1 MGGKGADLSVEQ
13 SVASMRRV
21 IAAANR
27 SHNGRFLNY
36 NGEQLEW

>member
-1 MGGKGADLSVEQ
+1 VEE
-13 SVASMRRV
+13 SAASMRRV

>member
-1 MGGKGADLSVEQ
+1 MGGQGAHLAVED

-27 SHNGRFLNY
+27 SHNGRFLNF